1 MNKFGKATLLAG
13 ASAFAL
19 GLAMSQASAF
29 DDVDWEWDTD
39 IQEKIKIKID
49 PDFDLLDPRGLV
61 QVELLQISI
70 GDIQATSEVKHVYND
85 VADVYGDPVTV
96 YFDAT
101 GETSGHL
108 GVYGYTKGQLG
119 VVGSATGEI
128 DVTGVAQDDCWWGHK
143 GKKCDYDPVKASGYA
158 DLDVY
163 GHTKGSLGVK
173 GKTYGKLDVS
183 VSGSVDL
190 PVIVPNQL
198 VDLAQVNSAATA
210 VANLSTVSGN
220 SAVFVHDGQ
229 FAIGDIGGE
238 GGKGGWIPTMASA
251 EPVKGYGYYY
261 DPEDNSNLDLA
272 TIGLVAAALGL
283 IGPADIEATSNVA
296 HILNASVDSSA
307 TAVANLHSIDVE
319 AELATDVMVIADLV
333 QFSYADVT
341 ATSTV
346 KDVTA
351 SHFEGLGGLE
361 NGLVNSTA
369 TAVGNISTINVNVGG
384 AADDGS

>member
-29 DDVDWEWDTD
+29 QDVDWEWDTD

-49 PDFDLLDPRGLV
+49 PDFWQLDPRGLV

-70 GDIQATSEVKHVYND
+70 GDIKATSEVKHIYND

-96 YFDAT
+96 DFTAT

-163 GHTKGSLGVK
+163 GHTKGHLGVK
-173 GKTYGKLDVS
+173 GKTYGSLGVA
-183 VSGSVDL
+183 VHGSVDL
-190 PVIVPNQL
+190 PVIVPNTL
-198 VDLAQVNSAATA
+198 DDLAQVNSVATA
-210 VANLSTVSGN
+210 VGNISTVEGN

-229 FAIGDIGGE
+229 FAIGGIGLDWLRVE
-238 GGKGGWIPTMASA
+238 QDVASAKSGGKGGGWD
-251 EPVKGYGYYY
+251 Y
-261 DPEDNSNLDLA
+261 DPQDNEHVQLA
-272 TIGLVAAALGL
+272 EIALVAAALG
-283 IGPADIEATSNVA
+283 IIQPAEITATSKVA
-296 HILNASVDSSA
+296 YIENAAVDSAA

-319 AELATDVMVIADLV
+319 AELATDVMVIADLT

-341 ATSTV
+341 ATSKV
-346 KDVTA
+346 HDVTA
-351 SHFEGLGGLE
+351 SHFAGLAGLE
-361 NGLVNSTA
+361 NGLVNSAA
-369 TAVGNISTINVNVGG
+369 TAVGNISTITVKVG
-384 AADDGS
+384 DGS